1 MELNIHGTVEEV
13 TEKLADHFMQT
24 ANAAIASSNECNVVL
39 SGGSSPRRLYELL
52 ASEPYRSSID
62 WSRISFFFG
71 DERCVPF
78 NDPANNG
85 LMAKKALFEPLKIA
99 DSRIFYIPT
108 SLKPEEAARKYSRRI
123 MAYFKDKPICF
134 DLVLLGLGDD
144 GHTASLFPHTPVLK
158 EQKALVAAVF
168 VEKDQSYRITMTAA
182 LINEAHAIAFFAFG
196 ENKAHAVK
204 QILEGEKN
212 VDAHPAQLISPEDGI
227 LNWFLDEDA
236 ARFLQKVK

>member
-1 MELNIHGTVEEV
+1 MELNIYETVDEA
-13 TEKLADHFMQT
+13 TGKLADHFMHT
-24 ANAAIASSNECNVVL
+24 VNAAIANTNECNVVL

-52 ASEPYRSSID
+52 TLEPYRFSID

-108 SLKPEEAARKYSRRI
+108 SLKPEEAAKKYSKRI

-144 GHTASLFPHTPVLK
+144 GHTASLFPHTPVLH

-168 VEKDQSYRITMTAA
+168 HEKEQSYRITMTAA
-182 LINEAHAIAFFAFG
+182 LINEAHAIAFYAYG

-204 QILEGEKN
+204 QILEGERN
-212 VDAHPAQLISPEDGI
+212 ADAHPAQLISPENGT
-227 LNWFLDEDA
+227 LSWFLDEDA
-236 ARFLQKVK
+236 GRLLQKVK